1 MSLKIKRLFNFKE
14 KPSALRLSLS
24 IVFCCSSIGNFSYLI
39 FHLFCIHIID
49 NYILF
54 LMNKQSFLSILA
66 ASIIIASCGKN
77 DKSAQAGGAPQIKEY
92 KTLTLQPESAT
103 LNSDYPASIQ
113 GQQNIEIRPRVEGY
127 IDKIF
132 VDEGAV
138 VKAGQPLFKISA
150 PEYEQEVRTATASI
164 KSAQADLSAA
174 KLAVNKVKP
183 LVEKGIISKYDLE
196 SAQYTYESALATLAQ
211 ANAALVNAKTNL
223 GYTTVTSPVNG
234 VVGSIPF
241 RLGSLVS
248 SSTTEPLTTVSSI
261 GNVYAYFAMNE
272 KALLNFT
279 QSGSGTSLA
288 QKIKQLP
295 AVSLLLSDGSEYT
308 EKGRIETVNGLIN
321 TETGSVNI
329 RARFPNPKGIIRSGS
344 STTVR
349 IPNEV
354 KDAMIVP
361 QSATFELQ
369 DKIFAVTVGKDGK
382 TKNVNVTKLENTA
395 GNYYVITSGLKAGD
409 QIVLEG
415 VASLKEGSEI
425 KPVNQQPE
433 TVYADLK

>member
-1 MSLKIKRLFNFKE
+1 
-14 KPSALRLSLS
+14 
-24 IVFCCSSIGNFSYLI
+24 
-39 FHLFCIHIID
+39 
-49 NYILF
+49 
-54 LMNKQSFLSILA
+54 MNKQSFLSILA
-66 ASIIIASCGKN
+66 VAVMIASCGNKN
-77 DKSAQAGGAPQIKEY
+77 DKSAQAGGAPQVKEY
-92 KTLTLQPESAT
+92 KTLTLQQKSAT
-103 LNSDYPASIQ
+103 LNTDFPASIQ

-138 VKAGQPLFKISA
+138 VKAGQPLFKINA

-164 KSAQADLSAA
+164 KSAQANLSSA

-211 ANAALVNAKTNL
+211 ANAALVNAKVNL

-248 SSTTEPLTTVSSI
+248 SNTTEPLTTVSSI
-261 GNVYAYFAMNE
+261 GNVYAYFAVNE
-272 KALLNFT
+272 KMFLKFT
-279 QSGSGTSLA
+279 EKSGSGASMA
-288 QKIKQLP
+288 QKIKQIP
-295 AVSLLLSDGSEYT
+295 AVSLLLSDGSIYS
-308 EKGRIETVNGLIN
+308 EKGNIETVNGLIN
-321 TETGSVNI
+321 TETGSVNV

-344 STTVR
+344 SATVR

-354 KDAMIVP
+354 KDVIIVP

-382 TKNVNVTKLENTA
+382 TKNVNITVLENTA
-395 GNYYVITSGLKAGD
+395 GNYYVVTSGLKPGD

-415 VASLKEGSEI
+415 VASLKDGSEI
-425 KPVNQQPE
+425 KPQNQNAE

>member
-1 MSLKIKRLFNFKE
+1 
-14 KPSALRLSLS
+14 
-24 IVFCCSSIGNFSYLI
+24 
-39 FHLFCIHIID
+39 
-49 NYILF
+49 
-54 LMNKQSFLSILA
+54 MNKQSFLSILA
-66 ASIIIASCGKN
+66 ASIIITSCGNKN
-77 DKSAQAGGAPQIKEY
+77 DKAAQAGGAPQVKEY
-92 KTLTLQPESAT
+92 KTLTLEPKSAT
-103 LNSDYPASIQ
+103 LYTDYPASIQ

-138 VKAGQPLFKISA
+138 VRAGQALFKISA
-150 PEYEQEVRTATASI
+150 PEYEQEVRTAAASI
-164 KSAQADLSAA
+164 KSAQANLSAA

-211 ANAALVNAKTNL
+211 ANASLVNAKTNL
-223 GYTTVTSPVNG
+223 GYTTVTSPVDG

-248 SSTTEPLTTVSSI
+248 SNTTDPMTTVSSI
-261 GNVYAYFAMNE
+261 GNVYAYFAVNE
-272 KALLNFT
+272 KKLLNFT
-279 QSGSGTSLA
+279 QNTDPGISLA
-288 QKIKQLP
+288 AKIKKMP
-295 AVSLLLSDGSEYT
+295 PVSLLLSDGTAYS

-321 TETGSVNI
+321 TETGSVTF
-329 RARFPNPKGIIRSGS
+329 RARFSNPKSIIRSGN

-354 KDAMIVP
+354 NEAIIIP

-369 DKIFAVTVGKDGK
+369 DKLFAVVVGKDGK
-382 TKNVNVTKLENTA
+382 TKNANITVLENTA
-395 GNYYVITSGLKAGD
+395 GNYYVVKSGLQTGD

-415 VASLKEGSEI
+415 VAALKDGTEI
-425 KPVNQQPE
+425 KAQNQNAE

>member
-1 MSLKIKRLFNFKE
+1 
-14 KPSALRLSLS
+14 
-24 IVFCCSSIGNFSYLI
+24 
-39 FHLFCIHIID
+39 
-49 NYILF
+49 
-54 LMNKQSFLSILA
+54 MNKQSFLSILA

-77 DKSAQAGGAPQIKEY
+77 DKSAQAGGAQPVKEY
-92 KTLTLQPESAT
+92 KTLTLELKSAT
-103 LNSDYPASIQ
+103 LNTDFPASIQ
-113 GQQNIEIRPRVEGY
+113 GQENIEIRPRVEGY
-127 IDKIF
+127 IDKIY

-138 VKAGQPLFKISA
+138 VKTGQPLFKISA
-150 PEYEQEVRTATASI
+150 PEYEQEVRTASASI
-164 KSAQADLSAA
+164 KSAQAAVSSA

-196 SAQYTYESALATLAQ
+196 SAQYSYESALATLAQ

-248 SSTTEPLTTVSSI
+248 SNNADPLTTVSSI
-261 GNVYAYFAMNE
+261 GNVYAYFAVNE
-272 KALLNFT
+272 KILLNF
-279 QSGSGTSLA
+279 QSTGSKGTLA
-288 QKIKQLP
+288 QKIKQIP
-295 AVSLLLSDGSEYT
+295 EVSLLLSDGSTYP

-329 RARFPNPKGIIRSGS
+329 RARFPNPRGIIRSGS

-349 IPNEV
+349 IPNAV
-354 KDAMIVP
+354 KDAILVP

-369 DKIFAVTVGKDGK
+369 DKTFAVTVGKDGK
-382 TKNVNVTKLENTA
+382 TKNVNITKMESTA
-395 GNYYVITSGLKAGD
+395 GNYYVVTEGLKSGD

-415 VASLKEGSEI
+415 VASLKDGSEI
-425 KPVNQQPE
+425 KTQNQSQE

>member
-1 MSLKIKRLFNFKE
+1 
-14 KPSALRLSLS
+14 
-24 IVFCCSSIGNFSYLI
+24 
-39 FHLFCIHIID
+39 
-49 NYILF
+49 
-54 LMNKQSFLSILA
+54 MNKQSFLSILA
-66 ASIIIASCGKN
+66 ASIVIASCGKKD
-77 DKSAQAGGAPQIKEY
+77 DKSAQAGGAPQVKEY
-92 KTLTLQPESAT
+92 KTLALQPESAT
-103 LNSDYPASIQ
+103 LYTDFPASIQ

-127 IDKIF
+127 IDKIY

-150 PEYEQEVRTATASI
+150 PEYEQAVRTASASI
-164 KSAQADLSAA
+164 KSAQAEVSTA
-174 KLAVNKVKP
+174 KLAVHKVKP
-183 LVEKGIISKYDLE
+183 LVEKGIISKYELE
-196 SAQYTYESALATLAQ
+196 SAQYTYESAMASLAQ
-211 ANAALVNAKTNL
+211 ANAALVNAKVNL
-223 GYTTVTSPVNG
+223 GYTTVASPVSG

-248 SSTTEPLTTVSSI
+248 SATAEPMTTVSSI
-261 GNVYAYFAMNE
+261 GNVYAYFALNE
-272 KALLNFT
+272 KMLLNFT
-279 QSGSGTSLA
+279 QENSGASLA
-288 QKIKQLP
+288 QKIKKMP
-295 AVSLLLSDGSEYT
+295 EVSLVLSDGTTYA

-321 TETGSVNI
+321 TETGTVNI

-349 IPNEV
+349 IPNVV
-354 KDAMIVP
+354 KEGIIVP

-382 TKNVNVTKLENTA
+382 TKNVTITKLENTA
-395 GNYYVITSGLKAGD
+395 GNYYVVTSGLKSGD

-425 KPVNQQPE
+425 KANNVSAE

>member
-1 MSLKIKRLFNFKE
+1 
-14 KPSALRLSLS
+14 
-24 IVFCCSSIGNFSYLI
+24 
-39 FHLFCIHIID
+39 
-49 NYILF
+49 
-54 LMNKQSFLSILA
+54 MNKQSFLSILA
-66 ASIIIASCGKN
+66 AAVIIASCGNKN
-77 DKSAQAGGAPQIKEY
+77 DKSAQAGGAPQVKEY
-92 KTLTLQPESAT
+92 KTLTLQPQSAT
-103 LNSDYPASIQ
+103 LNTDFPASIQ

-150 PEYEQEVRTATASI
+150 PEYEQQVRTASASI
-164 KSAQADLSAA
+164 KSAQASLSSA

-211 ANAALVNAKTNL
+211 ANAAMVNAKTNL

-248 SSTTEPLTTVSSI
+248 SATAEPLTTVSSI

-279 QSGSGTSLA
+279 QSGSGASLA

-295 AVSLLLSDGSEYT
+295 AVSLLLSDGSAYAEQ
-308 EKGRIETVNGLIN
+308 GRIETVNGLIN

-349 IPNEV
+349 IPNEI
-354 KDAMIVP
+354 KDGILVP

-382 TKNVNVTKLENTA
+382 TKNVNITKLENTA
-395 GNYYVITSGLKAGD
+395 GNYYVVTSGLKAGD

-425 KPVNQQPE
+425 KTHTQSPE
-433 TVYADLK
+433 AVYAELK

>member
-1 MSLKIKRLFNFKE
+1 
-14 KPSALRLSLS
+14 
-24 IVFCCSSIGNFSYLI
+24 
-39 FHLFCIHIID
+39 
-49 NYILF
+49 
-54 LMNKQSFLSILA
+54 MNKHSFLSILA
-66 ASIIIASCGKN
+66 ASIVIASCGKN
-77 DKSAQAGGAPQIKEY
+77 DKSAQAGGAPQVKEY
-92 KTLTLQPESAT
+92 KTVTLQPESAT
-103 LNSDYPASIQ
+103 LNSDFPASIQ

-150 PEYEQEVRTATASI
+150 PEYEQQVRTATASI

-196 SAQYTYESALATLAQ
+196 SAQYTYESALAALAQ
-211 ANAALVNAKTNL
+211 ANAALVNAKVNL

-248 SSTTEPLTTVSSI
+248 SNTTEPLTTVSSI

-272 KALLNFT
+272 KTLLNFT
-279 QSGSGTSLA
+279 KDSGASLN
-288 QKIKQLP
+288 QKLKSMP
-295 AVSLLLSDGSEYT
+295 AVSLLLSDGSAYDL
-308 EKGRIETVNGLIN
+308 KGNIETVNGLIN
-321 TETGSVNI
+321 TETGTVNV

-349 IPNEV
+349 IPKDV
-354 KDAMIVP
+354 KDGIIIP

-369 DKIFAVTVGKDGK
+369 DKMFAVVLGKDGK
-382 TKNVNVTKLENTA
+382 TRNANITVLENTA
-395 GNYYVITSGLKAGD
+395 GNYYVVTSGLQAGD

-415 VASLKEGSEI
+415 VASLKEGTEI
-425 KPVNQQPE
+425 KAQNQSPE

>member
-1 MSLKIKRLFNFKE
+1 
-14 KPSALRLSLS
+14 
-24 IVFCCSSIGNFSYLI
+24 
-39 FHLFCIHIID
+39 
-49 NYILF
+49 
-54 LMNKQSFLSILA
+54 MNKQSFLSLLA
-66 ASIIIASCGKN
+66 ASIVIASCGKKD
-77 DKSAQAGGAPQIKEY
+77 DKAAQAAAAAQVKEY

-103 LNSDYPASIQ
+103 LYTDYPASIQ

-132 VDEGAV
+132 VDEGSV
-138 VKAGQPLFKISA
+138 VKAGQPLFKINA
-150 PEYEQEVRTATASI
+150 PQFEQEVRTATASI
-164 KSAQADLSAA
+164 KSAQAAVSSA

-183 LVEKGIISKYDLE
+183 LVEKEIISKYELE
-196 SAQYTYESALATLAQ
+196 TAQYNYESAMATLAQ
-211 ANAALVNAKTNL
+211 ANASLVNARTNL

-248 SSTTEPLTTVSSI
+248 SNTADPLTTVSSI

-272 KALLNFT
+272 KVLLDFT
-279 QSGSGTSLA
+279 QDSGTLA
-288 QKIKQLP
+288 QKIKQFP
-295 AVSLLLSDGSEYT
+295 QVSLVLSDGSAYS

-329 RARFPNPKGIIRSGS
+329 RARFPNPRGVIRSGS

-354 KDAMIVP
+354 KDGLIIP

-369 DKIFAVTVGKDGK
+369 DKIFAVVVGKDGK
-382 TKNVNVTKLENTA
+382 TKNANITILDNKA
-395 GNYYVITSGLKAGD
+395 GNYYVVTSGLQAGD

-415 VASLKEGSEI
+415 VASLKEGTQI
-425 KPVNQQPE
+425 KTQNQNAE

>member
-1 MSLKIKRLFNFKE
+1 
-14 KPSALRLSLS
+14 
-24 IVFCCSSIGNFSYLI
+24 
-39 FHLFCIHIID
+39 
-49 NYILF
+49 
-54 LMNKQSFLSILA
+54 MNKQSFLSILA
-66 ASIIIASCGKN
+66 ASIVIASCGKN
-77 DKSAQAGGAPQIKEY
+77 DKSAQPEGAQPVKEY

-103 LNSDYPASIQ
+103 LNTDYPASIQ

-138 VKAGQPLFKISA
+138 VKTGQALFKISA
-150 PEYEQEVRTATASI
+150 PEYEQEVRTASASI
-164 KSAQADLSAA
+164 KSAQAAVSTA

-196 SAQYTYESALATLAQ
+196 SAQYNYESALATLAQ

-248 SSTTEPLTTVSSI
+248 SNNAEPLTTVSSI

-272 KALLNFT
+272 KAMLNFT

-288 QKIKQLP
+288 QKIKALP
-295 AVSLLLSDGSEYT
+295 PVSLLLSDGSTYD

-354 KDAMIVP
+354 KESLIIP

-369 DKIFAVTVGKDGK
+369 DKLFAVTVGKDGK
-382 TKNVNVTKLENTA
+382 TKNISITVLENTA
-395 GNYYVITSGLKAGD
+395 GNFYVVKSGLQAGD

-425 KPVNQQPE
+425 KTQNQKPE

>member
-1 MSLKIKRLFNFKE
+1 
-14 KPSALRLSLS
+14 
-24 IVFCCSSIGNFSYLI
+24 
-39 FHLFCIHIID
+39 
-49 NYILF
+49 
-54 LMNKQSFLSILA
+54 MNKQSFLSILA
-66 ASIIIASCGKN
+66 ASIVIASCGKN

-92 KTLTLQPESAT
+92 KTVTLQPESAT
-103 LNSDYPASIQ
+103 LNSDFPASIQ

-150 PEYEQEVRTATASI
+150 PEYEQQVRTATASI

-196 SAQYTYESALATLAQ
+196 SAQYTYESAQANLAQ

-248 SSTTEPLTTVSSI
+248 SNTTEPLTTVSSI

-272 KALLNFT
+272 KMLLNFT
-279 QSGSGTSLA
+279 QNNSTGASLA
-288 QKIKQLP
+288 QKIKSMP
-295 AVSLLLSDGSEYT
+295 AVSLLLSDGSAYDQ
-308 EKGRIETVNGLIN
+308 KGHIETVNGLIN

-349 IPNEV
+349 IPTDV
-354 KDAMIVP
+354 KDAIIVP

-369 DKIFAVTVGKDGK
+369 DKIFAVVLGKDGK
-382 TKNVNVTKLENTA
+382 TRNANITILDNAA
-395 GNYYVITSGLKAGD
+395 GNYYVVTEGLKAGD
-409 QIVLEG
+409 EIVLEG
-415 VASLKEGSEI
+415 VASLKEGTEI
-425 KPVNQQPE
+425 KAQNQKPE

>member
-1 MSLKIKRLFNFKE
+1 
-14 KPSALRLSLS
+14 
-24 IVFCCSSIGNFSYLI
+24 
-39 FHLFCIHIID
+39 
-49 NYILF
+49 
-54 LMNKQSFLSILA
+54 MNKQSFLSLLA
-66 ASIIIASCGKN
+66 ASILIASCGKKD
-77 DKSAQAGGAPQIKEY
+77 DKAAQAAAAAQVKEY

-103 LNSDYPASIQ
+103 LYTDYPASIQ

-132 VDEGAV
+132 VDEGSV
-138 VKAGQPLFKISA
+138 VKAGQPLFKINA
-150 PEYEQEVRTATASI
+150 PQFEQEVRTATASI
-164 KSAQADLSAA
+164 KSAQAAVSSA

-183 LVEKGIISKYDLE
+183 LVEKEIISKYELE
-196 SAQYTYESALATLAQ
+196 TAQYNYESAMATLAQ
-211 ANAALVNAKTNL
+211 ANASLVNARTNL

-248 SSTTEPLTTVSSI
+248 SNTADPLTTVSSI

-272 KALLNFT
+272 KVLLDFT
-279 QSGSGTSLA
+279 QGAGTLA

-295 AVSLLLSDGSEYT
+295 QVSLVLSDGSAYA

-329 RARFPNPKGIIRSGS
+329 RARFPNPRGVIRSGS

-354 KDAMIVP
+354 KDGLIIP

-382 TKNVNVTKLENTA
+382 TKNVNITILNNSA
-395 GNYYVITSGLKAGD
+395 GNYYVVTNGLQAGD

-415 VASLKEGSEI
+415 VASLKEGTQI
-425 KPVNQQPE
+425 KAQNQNAE

>member
-1 MSLKIKRLFNFKE
+1 
-14 KPSALRLSLS
+14 
-24 IVFCCSSIGNFSYLI
+24 
-39 FHLFCIHIID
+39 
-49 NYILF
+49 
-54 LMNKQSFLSILA
+54 MNKQSFLSIFA
-66 ASIIIASCGKN
+66 ASVIIASCGN
-77 DKSAQAGGAPQIKEY
+77 KSDQAPMGGPGSQVKEY
-92 KTLTLQPESAT
+92 KTLTLQPQSAT
-103 LNSDYPASIQ
+103 LYNDFPASIQ

-132 VDEGAV
+132 VDEGVV
-138 VKAGQPLFKISA
+138 VKTGQPLFKISA
-150 PEYEQEVRTATASI
+150 PEYEQQVRTATASI

-174 KLAVNKVKP
+174 KLAINKVKP

-196 SAQYTYESALATLAQ
+196 SAQYSYESALATLAQ

-223 GYTTVTSPVNG
+223 GYTTVTSPVDG

-248 SSTTEPLTTVSSI
+248 SNNADPLTTVSSI

-272 KALLNFT
+272 KVLLNFT
-279 QSGSGTSLA
+279 KSSGSLA

-295 AVSLLLSDGSEYT
+295 QVSLLLLDGSTYT

-329 RARFPNPKGIIRSGS
+329 RARFPNPKGMIRSGS

-354 KDAMIVP
+354 KDVLIVP

-369 DKIFAVTVGKDGK
+369 DKIFVVTVGKDGK
-382 TKNVNVTKLENTA
+382 TKNVNITVSENTA
-395 GNYYVITSGLKAGD
+395 GNYYVVTSGLKAGY

-415 VASLKEGSEI
+415 VASLKDGSEI
-425 KPVNQQPE
+425 KTKNQNPE

>member
-1 MSLKIKRLFNFKE
+1 
-14 KPSALRLSLS
+14 
-24 IVFCCSSIGNFSYLI
+24 
-39 FHLFCIHIID
+39 
-49 NYILF
+49 
-54 LMNKQSFLSILA
+54 MNKQSLLSIFA
-66 ASIIIASCGKN
+66 ASVIIVSCGKKD
-77 DKSAQAGGAPQIKEY
+77 DKAAQAAAAGQVKEY
-92 KTLTLQPESAT
+92 KTLVIQPESAT
-103 LNSDYPASIQ
+103 LNTDYPASIQ

-138 VKAGQPLFKISA
+138 VRAGQPLFKISA

-164 KSAQADLSAA
+164 KSAQAAVSSA

-183 LVEKGIISKYDLE
+183 LVEKEIISKYELE
-196 SAQYTYESALATLAQ
+196 TAQYNYDSALATLAQ
-211 ANAALVNAKTNL
+211 ANASLVNARTNL
-223 GYTTVTSPVNG
+223 GYTTVTSPVDG

-248 SSTTEPLTTVSSI
+248 SNTTEPLTTVSSI

-272 KALLNFT
+272 KVLLSF
-279 QSGSGTSLA
+279 SEGSGTLA

-295 AVSLLLSDGSEYT
+295 QVSLLLSDGSIYG
-308 EKGRIETVNGLIN
+308 EKGKIETVNGLIN

-329 RARFPNPKGIIRSGS
+329 RARFPNPRGIIRSGS
-344 STTVR
+344 SATVR
-349 IPNEV
+349 IPTHV
-354 KDAMIVP
+354 KEGLIIP

-382 TKNVNVTKLENTA
+382 TKNANITILENKA
-395 GNYYVITSGLKAGD
+395 GNYYVVTSGLKAGD

-415 VASLKEGSEI
+415 VASLKEGTEI
-425 KPVNQQPE
+425 KTKNQNAE

>member
-1 MSLKIKRLFNFKE
+1 
-14 KPSALRLSLS
+14 
-24 IVFCCSSIGNFSYLI
+24 
-39 FHLFCIHIID
+39 
-49 NYILF
+49 
-54 LMNKQSFLSILA
+54 MNKQSFLSIFA
-66 ASIIIASCGKN
+66 ASVIIASCGN
-77 DKSAQAGGAPQIKEY
+77 KSDQAPMGGPGSQVKEY
-92 KTLTLQPESAT
+92 KTLTLEPTSAT
-103 LNSDYPASIQ
+103 LNTDYPASIQ

-127 IDKIF
+127 IDKIY

-150 PEYEQEVRTATASI
+150 PEYEQEVRTAAASI
-164 KSAQADLSAA
+164 KSAQAALSSA

-183 LVEKGIISKYDLE
+183 LVEKEIISKYDLE
-196 SAQYTYESALATLAQ
+196 SAQYNYDAALATLAQ
-211 ANAALVNAKTNL
+211 ANASLVNAKTNL

-248 SSTTEPLTTVSSI
+248 SNTTDPLTTVSSI

-272 KALLNFT
+272 KKLLDFT
-279 QSGSGTSLA
+279 KSKGPLA
-288 QKIKQLP
+288 EKIKELP
-295 AVSLLLSDGSEYT
+295 QVSLLLSDGTTYA

-329 RARFPNPKGIIRSGS
+329 RARFPNSKGIIRSGS

-354 KDAMIVP
+354 KDGILVP

-382 TKNVNVTKLENTA
+382 TKNVNITVAENTA
-395 GNYYVITSGLKAGD
+395 GNYYVVTSGLKSGD
-409 QIVLEG
+409 KIVLEG
-415 VASLKEGSEI
+415 VALLKDGSEI
-425 KPVNQQPE
+425 KTQNQNPE

>member
-1 MSLKIKRLFNFKE
+1 
-14 KPSALRLSLS
+14 
-24 IVFCCSSIGNFSYLI
+24 
-39 FHLFCIHIID
+39 
-49 NYILF
+49 
-54 LMNKQSFLSILA
+54 MNKQSLLSIFA
-66 ASIIIASCGKN
+66 ASVIIVSCGKKD
-77 DKSAQAGGAPQIKEY
+77 DKAAQAAAAGQVKEY
-92 KTLTLQPESAT
+92 KTLVIQPESAT
-103 LNSDYPASIQ
+103 LNTDYPASIQ

-127 IDKIF
+127 IDKIY

-138 VKAGQPLFKISA
+138 VRAGQPLFKISA

-164 KSAQADLSAA
+164 KSAQAAVSSA

-183 LVEKGIISKYDLE
+183 LVEKEIISKYELE
-196 SAQYTYESALATLAQ
+196 TAQYNYDSALATLAQ
-211 ANAALVNAKTNL
+211 ANASLVNARTNL

-248 SSTTEPLTTVSSI
+248 SNNTEPLTTVSSI

-272 KALLNFT
+272 KVLLTF
-279 QSGSGTSLA
+279 SEGSGTLA

-295 AVSLLLSDGSEYT
+295 QVSLLLSDGSIYG
-308 EKGRIETVNGLIN
+308 EKGKIETVNGLIN

-329 RARFPNPKGIIRSGS
+329 RARFPNPRGIIRSGS

-349 IPNEV
+349 IPTQV
-354 KDAMIVP
+354 KEGLIIP
-361 QSATFELQ
+361 HSATFELQ

-382 TKNVNVTKLENTA
+382 TKNANITILENKA
-395 GNYYVITSGLKAGD
+395 GNYYVVTSGLKAGD

-415 VASLKEGSEI
+415 VASLKEGTEI
-425 KPVNQQPE
+425 KTQNQNAE

>member
-1 MSLKIKRLFNFKE
+1 MLYFSSFVPYINNNFTLF
-14 KPSALRLSLS
+14 P
-24 IVFCCSSIGNFSYLI
+24 
-39 FHLFCIHIID
+39 
-49 NYILF
+49 
-54 LMNKQSFLSILA
+54 MNKQSFLSILA
-66 ASIIIASCGKN
+66 ASIVIASCGKN
-77 DKSAQAGGAPQIKEY
+77 DKSAQPEGAQPVKEY

-103 LNSDYPASIQ
+103 LNTDYPASIQ

-138 VKAGQPLFKISA
+138 VKTGQALFKISA
-150 PEYEQEVRTATASI
+150 PEYEQEVRTASASI
-164 KSAQADLSAA
+164 KSAQAAVSTA

-196 SAQYTYESALATLAQ
+196 SAQYNYESALATLAQ

-248 SSTTEPLTTVSSI
+248 SNNAEPLTTVSSI

-272 KALLNFT
+272 KAMLNFT
-279 QSGSGTSLA
+279 QSGSGTSFA
-288 QKIKQLP
+288 QKIKALP
-295 AVSLLLSDGSEYT
+295 PVSLLLSDGSTYD

-354 KDAMIVP
+354 KESLIIP

-369 DKIFAVTVGKDGK
+369 DKLFAVTVGKDGK
-382 TKNVNVTKLENTA
+382 TKNISITVLENTA
-395 GNYYVITSGLKAGD
+395 GNFYVVKSGLQAGD

-425 KPVNQQPE
+425 KTQNQKPE

>member
-1 MSLKIKRLFNFKE
+1 
-14 KPSALRLSLS
+14 
-24 IVFCCSSIGNFSYLI
+24 
-39 FHLFCIHIID
+39 
-49 NYILF
+49 
-54 LMNKQSFLSILA
+54 MNKQSFLSILA
-66 ASIIIASCGKN
+66 ASIVIASCGKKD

-92 KTLTLQPESAT
+92 KTLILQPESAT
-103 LNSDYPASIQ
+103 LYTDFPASIQ

-150 PEYEQEVRTATASI
+150 PEYEQQVRTASASI
-164 KSAQADLSAA
+164 KSAQAEVSTA
-174 KLAVNKVKP
+174 KLAVNKVRP

-196 SAQYTYESALATLAQ
+196 SAQYTYESAMANLAQ
-211 ANAALVNAKTNL
+211 ANAALVNAKVNL

-248 SSTTEPLTTVSSI
+248 SNTTEPMTTVSSI

-272 KALLNFT
+272 KMLLNFT
-279 QSGSGTSLA
+279 QENQSASLV
-288 QKIKQLP
+288 QKIKKMPEVTL
-295 AVSLLLSDGSEYT
+295 VLSDGTTYG

-321 TETGSVNI
+321 TETGTVNI

-349 IPNEV
+349 IPQQVNQGL
-354 KDAMIVP
+354 IVP

-369 DKIFAVTVGKDGK
+369 DKTFAVIVGKDGK
-382 TKNVNVTKLENTA
+382 TQNVNITKLENNA

-415 VASLKEGSEI
+415 VASLKDGSQI
-425 KPVNQQPE
+425 KANNVSAA

>member
-1 MSLKIKRLFNFKE
+1 
-14 KPSALRLSLS
+14 
-24 IVFCCSSIGNFSYLI
+24 
-39 FHLFCIHIID
+39 
-49 NYILF
+49 
-54 LMNKQSFLSILA
+54 MNKQSFLSILA
-66 ASIIIASCGKN
+66 ASIVITSCGNKN
-77 DKSAQAGGAPQIKEY
+77 DKAAQAGGAPQVKEY
-92 KTLTLQPESAT
+92 KTLTLEPKSAT
-103 LNSDYPASIQ
+103 LYTDYPASIQ

-138 VKAGQPLFKISA
+138 VRAGQPLFKISA
-150 PEYEQEVRTATASI
+150 PEYEQEVRTAAASI
-164 KSAQADLSAA
+164 KSAQANLSAA

-211 ANAALVNAKTNL
+211 ANASLVNAKTNL
-223 GYTTVTSPVNG
+223 GYTTVTSPVDG

-248 SSTTEPLTTVSSI
+248 SNTADPLTTVSSI
-261 GNVYAYFAMNE
+261 GNVYAYFAVNE
-272 KALLNFT
+272 KKLLNFT
-279 QSGSGTSLA
+279 QNTDSGIALA
-288 QKIKQLP
+288 EKIKKMP
-295 AVSLLLSDGSEYT
+295 AVSLLLSDGTAYG

-321 TETGSVNI
+321 TETGSVTF
-329 RARFPNPKGIIRSGS
+329 RARFPNTKSIIRSGN

-354 KDAMIVP
+354 NQAIIVP

-369 DKIFAVTVGKDGK
+369 DKLFTVVVGKDGK
-382 TKNVNVTKLENTA
+382 TKNANITVLENTA
-395 GNYYVITSGLKAGD
+395 GNYYVVKSGLQSGD

-415 VASLKEGSEI
+415 VAALKDGTEI
-425 KPVNQQPE
+425 KAQNQSAE

>member
-1 MSLKIKRLFNFKE
+1 
-14 KPSALRLSLS
+14 
-24 IVFCCSSIGNFSYLI
+24 
-39 FHLFCIHIID
+39 
-49 NYILF
+49 
-54 LMNKQSFLSILA
+54 MNKQSFLSILA
-66 ASIIIASCGKN
+66 ASIVIASCGKKD
-77 DKSAQAGGAPQIKEY
+77 DKAAQAGGAPQIKEY
-92 KTLTLQPESAT
+92 KTLVLQPESAT
-103 LNSDYPASIQ
+103 LYTDFPASIQ

-150 PEYEQEVRTATASI
+150 PEYEQQVRTATASI
-164 KSAQADLSAA
+164 KSAQAEVSTA

-196 SAQYTYESALATLAQ
+196 SAQYTYESAMASLAQ
-211 ANAALVNAKTNL
+211 ANAALVNARVNL

-248 SSTTEPLTTVSSI
+248 SNTTEPMTTVSSI

-272 KALLNFT
+272 KMLLNFT
-279 QSGSGTSLA
+279 QENEGAPLA
-288 QKIKQLP
+288 QKIKKMPEVIL
-295 AVSLLLSDGSEYT
+295 VLSDGTTYG

-321 TETGSVNI
+321 TETGTVNI
-329 RARFPNPKGIIRSGS
+329 RARFSNPKGIIRSGS

-349 IPNEV
+349 IPQQVNQGL
-354 KDAMIVP
+354 IVP

-382 TKNVNVTKLENTA
+382 TKNVNIAKLENTA
-395 GNYYVITSGLKAGD
+395 GNYYVVTEGLKAGD

-415 VASLKEGSEI
+415 VASLKDGSQI
-425 KPVNQQPE
+425 KANNVSAA

>member
-1 MSLKIKRLFNFKE
+1 
-14 KPSALRLSLS
+14 
-24 IVFCCSSIGNFSYLI
+24 
-39 FHLFCIHIID
+39 
-49 NYILF
+49 
-54 LMNKQSFLSILA
+54 MNKQSFLSILA
-66 ASIIIASCGKN
+66 ASVIIASCGKN
-77 DKSAQAGGAPQIKEY
+77 DKSAQAGGAPQVKEY

-150 PEYEQEVRTATASI
+150 PEYEQQVRTASASI
-164 KSAQADLSAA
+164 KSAQADLSSA
-174 KLAVNKVKP
+174 KLAVNKVRP

-196 SAQYTYESALATLAQ
+196 SAQYTYESAVASLAQ

-223 GYTTVTSPVNG
+223 GYTTVTSPVDG

-248 SSTTEPLTTVSSI
+248 SNTTEPLTTVSSI

-272 KALLNFT
+272 KVLLNFT
-279 QSGSGTSLA
+279 KDSGASLN
-288 QKIKQLP
+288 QKIKSLP
-295 AVSLLLSDGSEYT
+295 AVSLLLSDGSAYDQ
-308 EKGRIETVNGLIN
+308 KGKIETVNGLIN
-321 TETGSVNI
+321 TETGTVNI

-354 KDAMIVP
+354 KDVIIVP

-369 DKIFAVTVGKDGK
+369 DKIFAVVLGKDGK
-382 TKNVNVTKLENTA
+382 TKNANITVLQNTA
-395 GNYYVITSGLKAGD
+395 KNYYVVTSGLNTGD
-409 QIVLEG
+409 EIVLEG

-425 KPVNQQPE
+425 KAQNQKAE
-433 TVYADLK
+433 IVYADLK